1 LPQEKVDNEICTFE
15 YAKKEEASTAQTVD
29 VQGTDFTNTLRS

>member
-1 LPQEKVDNEICTFE
+1 VDNEICTFE

-29 VQGTDFTNTLRS
+29 VQGPSS